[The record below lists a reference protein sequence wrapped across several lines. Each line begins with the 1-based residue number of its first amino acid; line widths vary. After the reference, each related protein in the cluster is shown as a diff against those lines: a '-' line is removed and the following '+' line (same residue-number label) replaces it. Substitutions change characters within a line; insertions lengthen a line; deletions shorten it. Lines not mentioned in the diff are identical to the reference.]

1 MGSNDVCVVVTSI
14 YGGDFLEGL
23 CQQADSEQIRD
34 RLTII
39 VVPDR
44 KSPDA
49 LYARCHELSRRGF
62 HVICPNL
69 SEQEAHLK
77 RFGFGSHL
85 VPFDSDNR
93 RNVGFLMALDL
104 GCEILISLDD
114 DNYCTGSDAF
124 FEQHAVVNRDEVTS
138 TTVQS
143 STGWFNICELLEIYP
158 AVDVYPRG
166 FPYKERFRKP
176 VITRSQERGLV
187 RLNAGLW
194 LAEPD
199 LDAITWLA
207 LPVSAKAM
215 RGDSVML
222 ASDTWSP
229 INTQNTALH
238 RDLITCFYFIRM
250 GFTIAGMPIDRYG
263 DIFSGY
269 FCQACVRHCGHR
281 IRVGR
286 PAALHKRN
294 SHNYL
299 RDATHELACIWL
311 LEDLTQWLRE
321 AKLAGSNYPDAY
333 LSLSEA
339 LEDQVERFTGFIWTD
354 QARSYFHHMAYCMRQ
369 WVAACGL
376 LN

>member
-1 MGSNDVCVVVTSI
+1 MSIAKHCLVATSI
-14 YGGDFLEGL
+14 HKGEFLDSY
-23 CQQADSEQIRD
+23 CQQADAEQIRD

-39 VVPDR
+39 VIPDR
-44 KSPDA
+44 KSPET

-62 HVICPNL
+62 HVICPTL
-69 SEQEAHLK
+69 SQQDAHVK

-104 GCEILISLDD
+104 GCQILISLDD
-114 DNYCTGSDAF
+114 DNYCTGSEAF
-124 FEQHAVVNRDEVTS
+124 FQQHAVVNRDEITS

-143 STGWFNICELLEIYP
+143 STGWYNICDLLEISP
-158 AVDVYPRG
+158 ALDVYPRG

-176 VITRSQERGLV
+176 VITRSQEQGVV

-207 LPVSAKAM
+207 SPVCAQAM
-215 RGDSVML
+215 RGDSVL
-222 ASDTWSP
+222 LGRDTWSP

-238 RDLITCFYFIRM
+238 RDVICCFYFVRM
-250 GFTIAGMPIDRYG
+250 GFAIGGMPIDRYG

-281 IRVGR
+281 IRVGA

-294 SHNYL
+294 SHDYL

-311 LEDLTQWLRE
+311 LEDLTGWLRE
-321 AKLAGSNYPDAY
+321 VKLAGSNYADAY

-339 LEDQVERFTGFIWTD
+339 LEDQVERFSGFIWTD
-354 QARSYFHHMAYCMRQ
+354 AARAYFHHVAYCMRQ
-369 WVAACGL
+369 WVAACRL

>member
-1 MGSNDVCVVVTSI
+1 
-14 YGGDFLEGL
+14 L

>member
-1 MGSNDVCVVVTSI
+1 LGSNDVCVVVTSI

-143 STGWFNICELLEIYP
+143 STGWFNICELL
-158 AVDVYPRG
+158 
-166 FPYKERFRKP
+166 
-176 VITRSQERGLV
+176 
-187 RLNAGLW
+187 
-194 LAEPD
+194 
-199 LDAITWLA
+199 
-207 LPVSAKAM
+207 
-215 RGDSVML
+215 
-222 ASDTWSP
+222 
-229 INTQNTALH
+229 
-238 RDLITCFYFIRM
+238 
-250 GFTIAGMPIDRYG
+250 
-263 DIFSGY
+263 
-269 FCQACVRHCGHR
+269 
-281 IRVGR
+281 
-286 PAALHKRN
+286 
-294 SHNYL
+294 
-299 RDATHELACIWL
+299 
-311 LEDLTQWLRE
+311 
-321 AKLAGSNYPDAY
+321 
-333 LSLSEA
+333 
-339 LEDQVERFTGFIWTD
+339 
-354 QARSYFHHMAYCMRQ
+354 
-369 WVAACGL
+369 
-376 LN
+376 